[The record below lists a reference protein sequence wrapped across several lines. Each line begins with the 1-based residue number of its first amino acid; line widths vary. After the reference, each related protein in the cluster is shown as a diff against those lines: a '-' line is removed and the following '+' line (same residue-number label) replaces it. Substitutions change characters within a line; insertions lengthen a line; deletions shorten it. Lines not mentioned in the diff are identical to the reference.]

1 MAEKRDYYEVL
12 GVDKNASEDEIKR
25 AYKKLA
31 RKYHPDM
38 NPGDKEAEEKFKEI
52 NEANEVLSDPK
63 KKARYDQFGFAG
75 TDPNYGAG
83 QGGGFRRHRSG
94 HVHRLV
100 HPAQQ
105 RRVDVQLVQYL
116 VRPLPPGHV
125 QQVHAGGVGYLGGKL
140 AGEAVANVI
149 LGQQDMT
156 AGLVD
161 LRQMLPHPQDLPG
174 GKARQGGVR
183 GDGDEFL
190 RAHSLGDLTALL
202 AGAAIAP
209 QDAAVQ
215 HLSPL
220 VQHHQTVHLPGDAYT
235 GNIGGGHTA
244 FVQHGLHR
252 LPHST
257 PPVGRLLLS
266 PAVLGLVEGVF
277 HRVGGHGRTVTAEQ
291 HRLGAGGAQVDTQ
304 QIFLHSLAPPLG
316 RAALPGGP
324 QYVISQWNSTRLT
337 TDSRYS

>member
-1 MAEKRDYYEVL
+1 MYAARRVDGNAVRMGKDHAGGAQRRKGLSVADSTGAHSRGGVVARAAHHGRTL
-12 GVDKNASEDEIKR
+12 G
-25 AYKKLA
+25 
-31 RKYHPDM
+31 
-38 NPGDKEAEEKFKEI
+38 
-52 NEANEVLSDPK
+52 
-63 KKARYDQFGFAG
+63 Q
-75 TDPNYGAG
+75 AG

-116 VRPLPPGHV
+116 VGPLPPGHV

-161 LRQMLPHPQDLPG
+161 LWQMLPHPQDLPS

-277 HRVGGHGRTVTAEQ
+277 HRVGGHGRTITAEQ
-291 HRLGAGGAQVDTQ
+291 HRLGTGGAQVDTQ

-316 RAALPGGP
+316 RAALSGGP